1 MGMTLVWFFIGI
13 GFLLVE
19 LAFPAMVVIFFGLGA
34 WAAGIPAAL
43 GGTLKA
49 QLIVFIGVSLGS
61 LLLLRRY
68 AKSVFG
74 GRVQAARVGAP
85 HPLAGQQGVVSK
97 DLHPGNVG
105 EVSIGGSF
113 WRAVADTFLPEGAAV
128 RVLGTLPDD
137 ELVLRVESLLP
148 PAR

>member
-1 MGMTLVWFFIGI
+1 MGMTLIWFFIGI

-19 LAFPAMVVIFFGLGA
+19 LAFPALVVMFFGLGA
-34 WAAGIPAAL
+34 WAAAIPAAL
-43 GGTLKA
+43 GGTLKL
-49 QLIVFIGVSLGS
+49 QLAVFIGVSLAS

-74 GRVQAARVGAP
+74 GRARTARAGAP
-85 HPLAGQQGVVSK
+85 HPLAGQQGVASK
-97 DLHPGNVG
+97 DLHPGEVG

-113 WRAVADTFLPEGAAV
+113 WRAVADVHLSEGAAV

-137 ELVLRVESLLP
+137 ELVLHVEPLLP